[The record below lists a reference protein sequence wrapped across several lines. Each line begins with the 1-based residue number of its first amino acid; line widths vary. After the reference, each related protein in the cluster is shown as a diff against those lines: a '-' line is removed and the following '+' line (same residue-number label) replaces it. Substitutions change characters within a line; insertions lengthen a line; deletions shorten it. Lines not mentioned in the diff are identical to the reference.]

1 MTGTGNLERFLVKVK
16 KGFEI
21 KIDRLILTRIQNRIP
36 NTKYNF
42 LQAYAGQAK
51 ESNTAT
57 GEKIGLVMN
66 IKSKEDHQIS
76 LTVIVEA

>member
-57 GEKIGLVMN
+57 GENDWPSDEHKVKRRPSDQSYSN
-66 IKSKEDHQIS
+66 S
-76 LTVIVEA
+76 